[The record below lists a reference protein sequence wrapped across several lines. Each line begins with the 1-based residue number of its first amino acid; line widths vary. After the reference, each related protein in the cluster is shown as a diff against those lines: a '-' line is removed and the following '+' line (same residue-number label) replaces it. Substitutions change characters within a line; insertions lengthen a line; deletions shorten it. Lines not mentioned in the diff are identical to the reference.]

1 MAPTSPEDPVAG
13 PSSTQNVPEGG
24 LPTNQKEDATQATS
38 KENRLDQLKR
48 ELVEKCAKI
57 DEEYPEVAHKDGW
70 SALHEMLKIR
80 DEKDIKK
87 HFENI
92 DTLLVFAG
100 LYSAIL
106 TAFLVEAYKLLQPDS
121 SDDSKQILLEISRQ
135 LASFTITSGLVNAT
149 YVPSSLPTGSFTPT
163 RSSVWLNGL
172 WFVALI
178 LSLTT
183 ASLGLLVKQWL
194 RECDD
199 NPAITPEEHRRI
211 RLFRV
216 RGLRKYKVHEM
227 ATFLPLL
234 LQISLI
240 LFFSGLVLFTQTV
253 HATIGWVIMGL
264 VVIWGTFLVI
274 TTILPW
280 FSASCPYKTPFLKPN
295 TLQFKRLLNY
305 LNVRL
310 TSFARIIHFDW
321 LYDTLHS
328 KLFDLVDSETGISK
342 DSSLDVDVLLD
353 AYETSG
359 NANVWETIMQCVDL
373 QRPSESFANLCSV
386 ILRASG
392 KPCSE
397 SSTSADLASRTW
409 ECLPYGIDALFVK
422 SLATY
427 IRSRLIQAFE
437 QKEESRLD
445 DDIGRLLLLLN
456 KWSHQLKSRSSSRS
470 SRMGRSLVRMSSAL
484 MEGLFSAPFTRG
496 FLVKY
501 ASELFGSGVRN
512 LKEWE
517 YFDKSSEYRATT
529 LRSLRFSRHC
539 LAMSAFVEASKQVFD
554 PSSTLEEHELIKPIR
569 GIILCAGRSTE
580 ECWPVLKNEF
590 RHLSGLIACKVDTL
604 QNPSGWQDPDDTS
617 QWHCVLDM
625 AMRLHKRTPGIIDK
639 TLFEALNTFSVKMF
653 DLYVEHRMD
662 GNLSRTLAEYIRK
675 DAERESPTLD
685 EVLDR
690 YVEVEVRGRGEYKE
704 YEGKWDY
711 QRLRV
716 DCKHRIEFILNYE
729 KCGNNGYGDLIR
741 YMMTRFDF

>member
-1 MAPTSPEDPVAG
+1 MASTSPDGYRRRTVLYAECP
-13 PSSTQNVPEGG
+13 GG
-24 LPTNQKEDATQATS
+24 RSAQQI
-38 KENRLDQLKR
+38 RLDQLKR
-48 ELVEKCAKI
+48 ELVDKCAKI

-135 LASFTITSGLVNAT
+135 LGSFTVTSGLVNAT
-149 YVPSSLPTGSFTPT
+149 YVPSSLPTGPFTPKQ
-163 RSSVWLNGL
+163 SSVWLNGL

-211 RLFRV
+211 RVFRM

-240 LFFSGLVLFTQTV
+240 LFFSGLVLFTRTV
-253 HATIGWVIMGL
+253 HATIGRVIMGL
-264 VVIWGTFLVI
+264 VVAWGAFLVI

-280 FSASCPYKTPFLKPN
+280 FSASCPYKTPFLKSI
-295 TLQFKRLLNY
+295 TLQFNRLLNY
-305 LNVRL
+305 LNKSL
-310 TSFARIIHFDW
+310 KSFARIIHFDW
-321 LYDTLHS
+321 LFRTLPS
-328 KLFDLVDSETGISK
+328 EFDSETGISK
-342 DSSLDVDVLLD
+342 DSSWDVEVLLD
-353 AYETSG
+353 ASETSE

-392 KPCSE
+392 DPCSK
-397 SSTSADLASRTW
+397 SSTSVNLVGRAWIR
-409 ECLPYGIDALFVK
+409 LPFENKALFVK

-437 QKEESRLD
+437 QKEESQLD
-445 DDIGRLLLLLN
+445 DDIGRLLFILN
-456 KWSHQLKSRSSSRS
+456 VSSNQLKWRSSSHS
-470 SRMGRSLVRMSSAL
+470 SRMSRSLVRMSSAL
-484 MEGLFSAPFTRG
+484 MEGLFSAPFTRES
-496 FLVKY
+496 LVKY
-501 ASELFGSGVRN
+501 ASKLLGSGVDT

-539 LAMSAFVEASKQVFD
+539 LAMSAFIGASEQVFD
-554 PSSTLEEHELIKPIR
+554 PSNTLNKKYEVFRRTLS
-569 GIILCAGRSTE
+569 ILFCAGRSTE

-590 RHLSGLIACKVDTL
+590 RHLSGLIARKVDAL
-604 QNPSGWQDPDDTS
+604 QIPSGWQNPSGWQHPLDTFRW
-617 QWHCVLDM
+617 QCVLDM

-653 DLYVEHRMD
+653 DLYVEHRED
-662 GNLSRTLAEYIRK
+662 ENGKLAKYIRK
-675 DAERESPTLD
+675 EAERESLTLD
-685 EVLDR
+685 EVLGR
-690 YVEVEVRGRGEYKE
+690 YVEVEVRGYGEYTE
-704 YEGKWDY
+704 YEDKWDY
-711 QRLRV
+711 WRLRV
-716 DCKHRIEFILNYE
+716 DCEHRMEFILNYE
-729 KCGNNGYGDLIR
+729 KSHPAFELLLPGYGNEIR
-741 YMMTRFDF
+741 IMIGELKF